1 MDMTTPMEWQP
12 EIDAATRARAVQAA
26 QGNCAFDLLLA
37 GGQLVDVIT
46 GEIRAA
52 DVGIVGPIIASV
64 HTPGTRA
71 DAASIHS
78 LDGRYIAPGFIDTH
92 VHLESS
98 HMLPHHYAATVVP
111 QGTTTVFWD
120 PHELANVLGVKG
132 VRYAADASRNLPL
145 RCLIQAPSSVPSAPA
160 IEASGASFDRAEMR
174 EMMSWPEVIGVAE
187 MMDMNGVLR
196 GSSRMVAV
204 AEEGRAAGKLVE
216 GHARGLTGPRLQGY
230 LAAGI
235 GSDHEITSGDDL
247 LEKLRAGLAIEI
259 RGSHNYVLPPVV
271 EALNKLPHLSSQIMF
286 CTDDVPPDHL
296 VTAGGVNDVLRRFI
310 AVGMKPVDAIRF
322 ATFNAALHLGRRD
335 LGAVCAGRI
344 ADIVIISD
352 LKRMTVTDVFVSGRH
367 AAQNG
372 KLLQPVVAPAVEAPG
387 RTVYIAPRRVED
399 FRLAVKGVA
408 NGRVRLKTI
417 KGVRF
422 SEWSEVE
429 VEVRNGFVELPSL
442 DDLNF
447 IYVQHRHG
455 RHDALPQIALQE
467 GLPRLKGA
475 LATTYLHDSHNL
487 FVIGGNPDDMQL
499 AANTLI
505 SCGGGIAA
513 VQNGRL
519 LSVAEFPIAG
529 MLSQKSPG
537 EVAEA
542 FEAVRQ
548 AAGQVAEWKPP
559 YWIFKTLEGMSLA
572 CNPFPYLTDLG
583 LADGLLGE
591 FVEMEVTHRTG
602 DFDNRQKI
610 PLF

>member
-1 MDMTTPMEWQP
+1 MDTTTPIEWQP
-12 EIDAATRARAVQAA
+12 AIDSATRSRAVQAA
-26 QGNCAFDLLLA
+26 QGYCAFDVLLA

-46 GEIRAA
+46 GEIRGA
-52 DVGIVGPIIASV
+52 DVGIVGPMIASV
-64 HTPGTRA
+64 HAPGTRT

-78 LDGRYIAPGFIDTH
+78 LGGRYIAPGFIDTH

-120 PHELANVLGVKG
+120 PHELANVMGVEG
-132 VRYAADASRNLPL
+132 VRYATEASRNLPL

-160 IEASGASFDRAEMR
+160 IEVSGASFDRAEMR
-174 EMMSWPEVIGVAE
+174 EMLSWPEVVGVAE
-187 MMDMNGVLR
+187 MMDMNGVLG
-196 GSSRMVAV
+196 GSSRMVAI

-259 RGSHNYVLPPVV
+259 RGSHNYVLPPIV
-271 EALNKLPHLSSQIMF
+271 EALSKLPHLSSQIMF

-296 VTAGGVNDVLRRFI
+296 VAFGGINDVLRRFI
-310 AVGMKPVDAIRF
+310 AAGMKPLDAIRF
-322 ATFNAALHLGRRD
+322 VSFNAALHLGRRD

-344 ADIVIISD
+344 ADIVILSD
-352 LKRMTVTDVFVSGRH
+352 LEAITIADVFVSGRH
-367 AAQNG
+367 AARNSRM
-372 KLLQPVVAPAVEAPG
+372 LHPVAAPPTAVHAGSVHIPP
-387 RTVYIAPRRVED
+387 RIAED
-399 FRLAVKGVA
+399 FLLPVKSIA
-408 NGRVRLKTI
+408 NGRAVLKTI

-422 SEWSEVE
+422 SEWSTTEL
-429 VEVRNGFVELPSL
+429 EVRDGFAVLPPADAPNG
-442 DDLNF
+442 DLNLL
-447 IYVQHRHG
+447 YVQHRHG
-455 RHDALPQIALQE
+455 RHEASRQVALQE
-467 GLPRLKGA
+467 GLPRLRGA

-505 SCGGGIAA
+505 TCGGGIVA
-513 VQNGRL
+513 VQDGKV

-529 MLSQKSPG
+529 MLSPNPPEQ
-537 EVAEA
+537 VASV
-542 FEAVRQ
+542 FTAVRE
-548 AAGQVAEWKPP
+548 AAGLVAEWKPP

-583 LADGLLGE
+583 LADGLSGE
-591 FVEMEVTHRTG
+591 LVEIE
-602 DFDNRQKI
+602 
-610 PLF
+610 LA